1 VSGSCWQIIEHRGRS
16 GLQALETDW
25 RRLYPTIPARA
36 RYHAYEAHAAYLD
49 HLCQAP
55 DLTRYLA
62 LSDGQQVRAI
72 CPLEPTYEKALGL
85 PVKAWGLP
93 RHSHW
98 QTTDVIVPEDEAG
111 VALVP
116 TVMEYLRRH
125 PLGRRFLVLGPL
137 PEESVVWKGVEAYG
151 PSRFCAR
158 SDWSAFFIDCT
169 MSYDRLLAGLTK
181 NFRKNLRNN
190 SNRLKQFG
198 EVRFVQVSGRDGL
211 EKELATFLDIE
222 ASGWK
227 GEHGTGSAINLHP
240 NLVAFYRDLAAEM
253 LGPED
258 YCEICSLY
266 AAGHCLASMFSVR
279 TGETYA
285 TVKIGYDET
294 FSRLG
299 PGQALLQKTIER
311 CCADPGIKQFDMVGT
326 PAWVKGWQPQQK
338 RFRQGHIAIGG
349 IPSRLPVAL
358 LSLRFGAVRHAVRS
372 VRRRLGR

>member
-1 VSGSCWQIIEHRGRS
+1 M
-16 GLQALETDW
+16 
-25 RRLYPTIPARA
+25 
-36 RYHAYEAHAAYLD
+36 
-49 HLCQAP
+49 
-55 DLTRYLA
+55 
-62 LSDGQQVRAI
+62 
-72 CPLEPTYEKALGL
+72 
-85 PVKAWGLP
+85 
-93 RHSHW
+93 
-98 QTTDVIVPEDEAG
+98 IVPEDEAG